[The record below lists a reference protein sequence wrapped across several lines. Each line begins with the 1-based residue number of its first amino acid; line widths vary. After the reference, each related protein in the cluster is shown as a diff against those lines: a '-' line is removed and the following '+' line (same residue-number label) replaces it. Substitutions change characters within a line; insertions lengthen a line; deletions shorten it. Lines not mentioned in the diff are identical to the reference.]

1 MSFPNELNYMNNAC
15 AQSNSQF
22 HYKDLTS
29 KNYEHRIKLDPEG
42 EPKIDLRN
50 YIPNHHLQQS
60 IIKEFPEDKNAF
72 EKADIEWDISD
83 QVNKHK
89 YQLLLQKEEFINKL
103 CEDKNAE
110 IRKDLNDRKEK
121 LRIELTKL
129 IRDTLLFSKKN
140 NPLSAMLPESINDI
154 VKNIKEDKNINL
166 SMNSI
171 NLSHLSGTTSTSTN
185 KKRYESNEFLKLLG
199 LDLVNLTPDNIKLD
213 IDKAWNFIMSWS
225 VNRDI
230 YEVIRYK
237 VVNEISSVEE
247 KKASLKVAKINNK
260 IHKYK
265 EQKKEFDE
273 KIKKDL
279 YEKKKKDLENEDP
292 REKLKKK
299 MRASISMK
307 RDFKKEAL
315 EKKKKIKSKSPN
327 QKSNQNNNNL
337 ILDSNNRPTTS
348 NYRKRKKEN
357 LKNKPKVTIKLNAYK
372 NVDQIMNFIDNTKNL
387 KNNKYI
393 CDHFKNI
400 AYQKEMDEMKQ
411 KLIKKNRIKPISDAD
426 INIKF

>member
-1 MSFPNELNYMNNAC
+1 MSYPNELNYMKNAS

-29 KNYEHRIKLDPEG
+29 NNYEHRIKLDPEG

-60 IIKEFPEDKNAF
+60 IIKEFPDNKNAF
-72 EKADIEWDISD
+72 EKADIEGDITG

-110 IRKDLNDRKEK
+110 IRKDLKDRKEK

-140 NPLSAMLPESINDI
+140 NPMSAMLPESINDI

-171 NLSHLSGTTSTSTN
+171 NLSHLSGTSSTSTN

-199 LDLVNLTPDNIKLD
+199 LDLINLTPDNIKLD
-213 IDKAWNFIMSWS
+213 IDKAWDFIMSWS

-247 KKASLKVAKINNK
+247 KKASLRVAKITNK
-260 IHKYK
+260 INKYK

-273 KIKKDL
+273 KVKKDL
-279 YEKKKKDLENEDP
+279 YEKKMKALENEDP

-299 MRASISMK
+299 MRASISIK
-307 RDFKKEAL
+307 RDFKKEL
-315 EKKKKIKSKSPN
+315 QNKKKKIKSKSPK
-327 QKSNQNNNNL
+327 QKSSTNNNVE
-337 ILDSNNRPTTS
+337 LDLNKRPNTGMR
-348 NYRKRKKEN
+348 RKRKSD
-357 LKNKPKVTIKLNAYK
+357 LKNQPKTVIKLNAYK
-372 NVDQIMNFIDNTKNL
+372 NVEQIINFIDNTKNL
-387 KNNKYI
+387 KKNKYI

-411 KLIKKNRIKPISDAD
+411 KMIKKNRIKPITDGD
-426 INIKF
+426 IKF

>member
-50 YIPNHHLQQS
+50 YIPNHHLHQS

-273 KIKKDL
+273 KIKKLFEKDIIKITNL
-279 YEKKKKDLENEDP
+279 LNFDDNIISMEIFEEFYKKCFNYDELNEDFIYYMLSIMKLSKKDKKK
-292 REKLKKK
+292 EKG
-299 MRASISMK
+299 K
-307 RDFKKEAL
+307 R
-315 EKKKKIKSKSPN
+315 
-327 QKSNQNNNNL
+327 
-337 ILDSNNRPTTS
+337 
-348 NYRKRKKEN
+348 
-357 LKNKPKVTIKLNAYK
+357 V
-372 NVDQIMNFIDNTKNL
+372 KNL
-387 KNNKYI
+387 GFFEFYLVPLLNKVNN
-393 CDHFKNI
+393 
-400 AYQKEMDEMKQ
+400 
-411 KLIKKNRIKPISDAD
+411 
-426 INIKF
+426 